1 MRVKK
6 ALSIIICVAC
16 MLSFTACWDHVEMN
30 KLLIVAGIG
39 LDADSSGKLYHATLE
54 FINIEGDNAESKII
68 EGEGDSVYS
77 AIQNAMILAG
87 GAMFANHC
95 KVIVFGES
103 LARQG
108 IDDVVN
114 LVLRSPGFRKTLDV
128 LVAKDTTAR
137 SIMSGKAVKSDIT
150 SFELSKLLR
159 SNADTMNN
167 TKAVSVYE
175 LHEKLLSDCPSSVIP
190 AVFLK
195 DNNGKETACVEGAA
209 VFYQSRL
216 KGFLDAEQSK
226 LYDLI
231 EENADNGYISYRDS
245 ALSQKP
251 ISARVRKS
259 SARATPFIEG
269 ERLSLRL
276 DLQTEVILEG
286 SSTLDIDL
294 LDERSIDRIQKDFGS
309 HLSEEAEGLI
319 EKMQLDYETDVF
331 DFYKEFEDCYR
342 HEWQQLKADWPA
354 HFRDMEVEVNAKVII
369 EGSGL
374 IGNYFPE
381 DSGGNHENALP

>member
-39 LDADSSGKLYHATLE
+39 LDADDTGKLYHATLE
-54 FINIEGDNAESKII
+54 FINIEGENAESKII
-68 EGEGDSVYS
+68 EGEGESVYS
-77 AIQNAMILAG
+77 AIQNAMVLAG

-128 LVAKDTTAR
+128 LVAKGTTAK
-137 SIMSGKAVKSDIT
+137 SVISGKAVKSDIT

-159 SNADTMNN
+159 SNADKLNN
-167 TKAVSVYE
+167 TKAVSVYK
-175 LHEKLLSDCPSSVIP
+175 LHEKLLTDCPSAVIP

-195 DNNGKETACVEGAA
+195 DNNGKEAACVEGTA
-209 VFYQSRL
+209 VFYQSKL
-216 KGFLDAEQSK
+216 KGFLDAGQSK

-231 EENADNGYISYRDS
+231 EENADNGYISYKDPT
-245 ALSQKP
+245 LSQKP
-251 ISARVRKS
+251 VSARVKKS
-259 SARATPFIEG
+259 SAQAVPFIEG

-276 DLQTEVILEG
+276 DVQTEVILEG

-294 LDERSIDRIQKDFGS
+294 LDEQSVGRIQKDFGS
-309 HLSEEAEGLI
+309 HLSKEIKSLI
-319 EKMQLDYETDVF
+319 EEVQNDYGADIF
-331 DFYKEFEDCYR
+331 DFYKEFEDSYR
-342 HEWQQLKADWPA
+342 QEWQTLKDDWPS
-354 HFRDMEVEVNAKVII
+354 HFHDIEVEVDVKVLIV
-369 EGSGL
+369 GSGL
-374 IGNYFPE
+374 IGNYFPPG
-381 DSGGNHENALP
+381 SGEKHENALP